1 MILACIFDL
10 DGVICHTDEFHYRAW
25 KELCDQYGWKFDRA
39 LNNQLRGV
47 SRRESLGIILRA
59 NGVKLEEAECQALM
73 DVKNR
78 TYRTLLMTMTPSD
91 LEADVVPTL
100 ERLHQKG
107 VLVGLG
113 SSSKNAPLILQRL
126 GITSYF
132 DAIVDGSMI
141 THSKPNPEVFLRCA
155 SLLRVSPHHCV
166 VVEDAVAGIQAAE
179 AGGFIPVA
187 YRLHDS
193 QVAQSVRH
201 AETFT
206 GLSKLLL
213 G

>member
-1 MILACIFDL
+1 M
-10 DGVICHTDEFHYRAW
+10 
-25 KELCDQYGWKFDRA
+25 
-39 LNNQLRGV
+39 
-47 SRRESLGIILRA
+47 
-59 NGVKLEEAECQALM
+59 
-73 DVKNR
+73 
-78 TYRTLLMTMTPSD
+78 
-91 LEADVVPTL
+91 
-100 ERLHQKG
+100 
-107 VLVGLG
+107 LVGLG

-132 DAIVDGSMI
+132 DGIVDGSMI

-206 GLSKLLL
+206 ELSKLLL